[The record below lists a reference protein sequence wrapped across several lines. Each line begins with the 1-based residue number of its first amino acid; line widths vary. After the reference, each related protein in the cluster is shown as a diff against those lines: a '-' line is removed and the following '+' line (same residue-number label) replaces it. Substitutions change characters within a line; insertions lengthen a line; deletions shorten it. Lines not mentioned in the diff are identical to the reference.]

1 MLHSVGMDADAFQA
15 ALAAHSLS
23 MDAVLGSL
31 RDMQA
36 RQNAH
41 DAKLDRLLSM
51 LQAGTQLRDKPADI
65 IEWED
70 IRVSEE
76 RVVGASGTGAA
87 SRPRRLANRGAVC
100 SAHWRRCA
108 LRAGEGGFGR
118 VYIGEWRGSTVHCRH
133 CRNRRCRVCHRDR
146 SDGDHVN

>member
-76 RVVGASGTGAA
+76 RIVGASGTSAA
-87 SRPRRLANRGAVC
+87 SRRPVLC
-100 SAHWRRCA
+100 C
-108 LRAGEGGFGR
+108 GG
-118 VYIGEWRGSTVHCRH
+118 GSSHSPAR
-133 CRNRRCRVCHRDR
+133 
-146 SDGDHVN
+146 